1 MLASAL
7 ITDPISVL
15 VVLLA
20 TLAGL
25 FTLQHTRFGA
35 AVYKVVPLLV
45 FCYFV
50 PTLLS
55 NVGLIPTDPKN
66 AIYLFTKDWLLPAS
80 LFLLVLAVDIKAF
93 AGLGRNVVILFFVS
107 VLSIMLAGP
116 LAYLL
121 LGGLFDAEHGEQIW
135 RGLAALSG
143 SWIGGGA
150 NMTAVKESVEASD
163 SILAAIVVVDVF
175 IAELWTATL
184 FIFAA
189 REKRMDAKIGADRSS
204 LDQVRSKIEDYQVS
218 IRRPTDTSS
227 LLQMLAL
234 AFGATLLAKLGG
246 DWLAATLPENDIMGA
261 FAWKVVLITMLGLAL
276 SFTRVRRL
284 EGAGASSMGSVLLY
298 LLVATIGAKAEFAEV
313 ASPQNLPLVAVGALW
328 MILHI
333 AVLLIARRMLKAP
346 IFFAGVAS
354 KSCIGGA
361 ASAPI
366 VAAAFH
372 PPSSPS
378 ASSSP
383 SSATWSAPWPASAAP
398 PSSASS
404 TWASTRRGLG
414 PAS

>member
-175 IAELWTATL
+175 IAELWTATSSSSRRAKSAWTPRSAPT
-184 FIFAA
+184 AA
-189 REKRMDAKIGADRSS
+189 RWIRCVARSRTT
-204 LDQVRSKIEDYQVS
+204 RS
-218 IRRPTDTSS
+218 R
-227 LLQMLAL
+227 
-234 AFGATLLAKLGG
+234 
-246 DWLAATLPENDIMGA
+246 
-261 FAWKVVLITMLGLAL
+261 
-276 SFTRVRRL
+276 
-284 EGAGASSMGSVLLY
+284 
-298 LLVATIGAKAEFAEV
+298 
-313 ASPQNLPLVAVGALW
+313 
-328 MILHI
+328 
-333 AVLLIARRMLKAP
+333 
-346 IFFAGVAS
+346 FAGR
-354 KSCIGGA
+354 
-361 ASAPI
+361 PI
-366 VAAAFH
+366 PRACCRCSRW
-372 PPSSPS
+372 PSVPH
-378 ASSSP
+378 SSP
-383 SSATWSAPWPASAAP
+383 SSAATGSPQRCPKTTSWAPSPGRSCSSRCSDSRSRLRASDASKGRAQARWAPSCSISWSPRLVPR
-398 PSSASS
+398 PSSLKLPLHRTFPSS
-404 TWASTRRGLG
+404 RSGALWMDPPHRRSAHRKEDAQSADFLRRRGLQILHRRRSVRPDRRRSLPPRPRPRRRPPRHLRLHG
-414 PAS
+414 RHLAGLGCAALLRLVYLGFYA